1 MGPAD
6 ATRLLSTSFL
16 RARDRFSAWLRG
28 RPTPI
33 TPVEDAIE
41 AGLASLVLEELHRA
55 DDEARAG
62 WEGPEWMLRLSR
74 SLPRAPIDEVE
85 ARALE
90 LTRAWQGRLLDTV
103 RAEGSD
109 RRARARIAAVGLNA
123 VSVALIIA
131 VFAST
136 GGLTGAEVG
145 IAGASAVLAQK
156 LLETVFGDQA
166 VRAMTKAARKD
177 LEDRMRAA
185 LAEQL
190 GPLRRA
196 LPQEQ
201 SSSALLESIAQVRGS
216 WL

>member
-1 MGPAD
+1 M
-6 ATRLLSTSFL
+6 
-16 RARDRFSAWLRG
+16 
-28 RPTPI
+28 
-33 TPVEDAIE
+33 
-41 AGLASLVLEELHRA
+41 
-55 DDEARAG
+55 
-62 WEGPEWMLRLSR
+62 
-74 SLPRAPIDEVE
+74 
-85 ARALE
+85 
-90 LTRAWQGRLLDTV
+90 

-166 VRAMTKAARKD
+166 VRAMTRAARKD

-201 SSSALLESIAQVRGS
+201 SSTALLESIAQVRGS